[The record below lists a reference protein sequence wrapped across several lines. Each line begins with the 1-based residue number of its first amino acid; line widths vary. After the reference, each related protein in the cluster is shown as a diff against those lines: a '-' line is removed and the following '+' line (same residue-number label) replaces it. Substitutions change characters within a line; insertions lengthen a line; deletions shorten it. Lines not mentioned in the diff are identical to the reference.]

1 MLRENLIAQM
11 HILEK
16 SEKPQINNLNS
27 KLKERIMK
35 TNPKREQEELLKI
48 RTKINKFEA
57 EKNWRNPAG
66 SLKRSMKLTNLYC
79 SIEKKWCIT
88 ISYQPTNVAN

>member
-16 SEKPQINNLNS
+16 NEKPKINNLNS

-35 TNPKREQEELLKI
+35 TNPKREQEEELLKL

-57 EKNWRNPAG
+57 EKNW
-66 SLKRSMKLTNLYC
+66 
-79 SIEKKWCIT
+79 
-88 ISYQPTNVAN
+88 

>member
-1 MLRENLIAQM
+1 MLRENLIAQI

-16 SEKPQINNLNS
+16 NEKPQINNLNS

-35 TNPKREQEELLKI
+35 TNPKRKQEELLKI

-57 EKNWRNPAG
+57 EKNW
-66 SLKRSMKLTNLYC
+66 
-79 SIEKKWCIT
+79 
-88 ISYQPTNVAN
+88 